1 MKTTIY
7 DIAKEAN
14 VSIAT
19 VSKVIN
25 SKGKISAEKR
35 KEVLQVMNRLNY
47 QPSMIAT
54 ALTGKQ
60 TFTLGLLVPDI
71 SNPYFAEMARAIEDQ
86 GHRTGYSVVICSTD
100 NKDERVENYIN
111 LLLKKSVDGI
121 IIGTGVDNQE
131 LILHLL
137 NRKIPVA
144 LISRE
149 MPDISVHT
157 VVVDDVLGGRLA
169 AEHLLELGHTR
180 IGVLAEDLKVI
191 SSRNRVRGFRQ
202 ALREDGLSFR
212 EEDAIICD
220 YQIGLGKQAALEL
233 LSSLNRPTAL
243 FCCNDLLAI
252 GAIQAAKE
260 LGLRVP
266 SELSIVGFDNTILAT
281 VTDPQLTT
289 VAQPIEHMGK
299 QAVNL
304 LMQDL
309 EQYQTVKNRIVV
321 QPELIVRQS
330 TGIFSQINI

>member
-149 MPDISVHT
+149 MPDIPVHT

>member
-1 MKTTIY
+1 MKATIY

-25 SKGKISAEKR
+25 GKGRISSEKR
-35 KEVLQVMNRLNY
+35 REVLEVMERLNY

-54 ALTGKQ
+54 ALAGKQ

-100 NKDERVENYIN
+100 NRDERVEKYIG

-121 IIGTGVDNQE
+121 VIGTGVDNPA
-131 LILHLL
+131 LIERLL
-137 NRKIPVA
+137 SRRIPVT
-144 LISRE
+144 LVSRE
-149 MPDISVHT
+149 MPDLPVHT
-157 VVVDDVLGGRLA
+157 VVVDDDLGGRMA
-169 AEHLLELGHTR
+169 AEHLLALGHTR
-180 IGVLAEDLKVI
+180 FAVLAEDLKVA
-191 SSRNRVRGFRQ
+191 SSRHRVRGFRR
-202 ALREDGLSFR
+202 ALEERGHAFR
-212 EEDAIICD
+212 DADAVICD
-220 YQIGLGKQAALEL
+220 FQIADGKAAAIGLLGAPD
-233 LSSLNRPTAL
+233 RPTAL

-266 SELSIVGFDNTILAT
+266 EDVSIVGFDNTILAT

-309 EQYQTVKNRIVV
+309 EAEGAAKSRIVV
-321 QPELIVRQS
+321 RPELVVRGS
-330 TGIFSQINI
+330 TGTFRG

>member
-1 MKTTIY
+1 
-7 DIAKEAN
+7 
-14 VSIAT
+14 
-19 VSKVIN
+19 
-25 SKGKISAEKR
+25 
-35 KEVLQVMNRLNY
+35 MNRLNY
-47 QPSMIAT
+47 HPSMIAT

-71 SNPYFAEMARAIEDQ
+71 SNPYFAELARAIEDQ
-86 GHRTGYSVVICSTD
+86 GHHMGYSVVICSTD

-131 LILHLL
+131 LVQHLL

-149 MPDISVHT
+149 MPDIPVHT

-202 ALREDGLSFR
+202 ALSEHGLPFR
-212 EEDAIICD
+212 EEDATICD
-220 YQIGLGKQAALEL
+220 YQIGHGKQAALEL
-233 LSSLNRPTAL
+233 LSSPDRPTAL

-260 LGLRVP
+260 LGLKVP
-266 SELSIVGFDNTILAT
+266 GELSVVGFDNTILAT

-289 VAQPIEHMGK
+289 VAQPIEQMGK

-304 LMQDL
+304 LMQDFV
-309 EQYQTVKNRIVV
+309 EYQSMKNRIVV
-321 QPELIVRQS
+321 LPELVVRQS
-330 TGIFSQINI
+330 TEHI